1 VSTIIHDLRC
11 TVCKVL
17 HLNVAVVGR
26 AIPACDLCGGET
38 KVSWEGGK
46 PPGTD
51 VYGQAR
57 WNEGT
62 GRMETSSRGAEKF
75 MRSQGWD
82 GHAGDKVHGA
92 RVEHKLVGTGY
103 SYRGQGSRVSTGER
117 RS

>member
-1 VSTIIHDLRC
+1 MSTIIHDLRC

-17 HLNVAVVGR
+17 HLNVGVVNG
-26 AIPACDLCGGET
+26 AIPGCDLCGGQM

-51 VYGQAR
+51 VYGHPK

-62 GRMETSSRGAEKF
+62 GRFESSHRQAEKF

-82 GHAGDKVHGA
+82 GAAGDPVGGA
-92 RVEHKLVGTGY
+92 RPDHRIKRTGF
-103 SYRGQGSRVSTGER
+103 SYAGQASRVSTGER
-117 RS
+117 